1 MLGNLMDNA
10 CKWAASAVTLSVTTE
25 ADRLTI
31 TIDDDGPGLTS
42 DQRELALG
50 RGKRL
55 DESAP
60 GSGLGL
66 AIVSD
71 IAALYGGELKLL
83 ESPAGGLRAALLLP
97 AAPVD

>member
-10 CKWAASAVTLSVTTE
+10 CKWAATAVRLSVATD

-31 TIDDDGPGLTS
+31 TIDDDGPGLTPV
-42 DQRELALG
+42 QREEAVG

-55 DESAP
+55 DESSL

-71 IAALYGGELKLL
+71 IAALYGGELELK
-83 ESPAGGLRAALLLP
+83 ESPAGGLRAVLMLP
-97 AAPVD
+97 AAAG